1 MSLNIQDVM
10 KANTHK
16 KRIVFLT
23 GTRADFGKIKP
34 LIQAVRSSRKF
45 EPHVFVTG
53 MHLSKKY
60 GETVHEV
67 EKCGFPNVCKFRND
81 AKDNRQ
87 DLILANTIT
96 GFSRYCKR
104 VQPDMI
110 VVHGD
115 RTEALAGAMVGAFN
129 NVLVAHVE
137 GGEISGTIDEHIR
150 HAVSKM
156 SHIHFVANN
165 EAKRRLVQMG
175 EHKTNIFTIGSP
187 DLDVMTSKTF
197 PSLAAAKRRYQ
208 FGFNHYGLAVFHPV
222 TTERSDLPEQAN
234 AFADAL
240 VASGKNYIVIYPNN
254 DPGSDSILGVYKKKF
269 KSERFKLYPSIRFE
283 YFLTLLKNADFII
296 GNSSAGIREAPFYGV
311 PSINIGSRQHNR
323 AKRAAIKSIANV
335 GCRLQDMLR
344 AIRQAE
350 QKKFRFRPRMHFGVG
365 NSSSAFLRIIE
376 KDTFWKTNI
385 QKQFLDIDY

>member
-1 MSLNIQDVM
+1 M
-10 KANTHK
+10 
-16 KRIVFLT
+16 
-23 GTRADFGKIKP
+23 
-34 LIQAVRSSRKF
+34 
-45 EPHVFVTG
+45 
-53 MHLSKKY
+53 
-60 GETVHEV
+60 
-67 EKCGFPNVCKFRND
+67 
-81 AKDNRQ
+81 
-87 DLILANTIT
+87 
-96 GFSRYCKR
+96 
-104 VQPDMI
+104 
-110 VVHGD
+110 
-115 RTEALAGAMVGAFN
+115 
-129 NVLVAHVE
+129 
-137 GGEISGTIDEHIR
+137 
-150 HAVSKM
+150 
-156 SHIHFVANN
+156 
-165 EAKRRLVQMG
+165 
-175 EHKTNIFTIGSP
+175 
-187 DLDVMTSKTF
+187 
-197 PSLAAAKRRYQ
+197 
-208 FGFNHYGLAVFHPV
+208 
-222 TTERSDLPEQAN
+222 
-234 AFADAL
+234 